1 MKQRLNQ
8 HLRAL
13 HQVFKRIRH
22 QRLATLMM
30 AFVMGV
36 TLCLPGVLYVIV
48 DNLNRLANNIQG
60 EPQISLF
67 LRLDVTPPA
76 IADIRQRLKKHP
88 GIKSFQ
94 FNSKESAWQQ
104 LKREDDGSEVLGSME
119 QNPLPDAFLV
129 QPRSLNPENVEN
141 LQKEMQQWPEV
152 ELAQVDASWIK
163 RLHSWLELSRKAIL
177 VLALLLSFTLIA
189 IIGNTIRL
197 QILTQ
202 REEIEVSRLI
212 GATNAFIRRPFLYSG
227 VLYGL
232 LGGLIAW
239 LLLAMVIALFNHS
252 VADLAKLYGSDFRLN
267 LPGWEI
273 GLILVASSI
282 VLGWLGSYI
291 AVQRSL
297 FSQR

>member
-1 MKQRLNQ
+1 MRQRLNQ

-22 QRLATLMM
+22 QHLATLMM

-67 LRLDVTPPA
+67 LKLDVAPPA
-76 IADIRQRLKKHP
+76 IAEIRQRLKQHP

-94 FNSKESAWQQ
+94 FNSRESAWQQ

-129 QPRSLNPENVEN
+129 QPHSLNPENVEN

-212 GATNAFIRRPFLYSG
+212 GATNAFIRRPFYIQG
-227 VLYGL
+227 CCT
-232 LGGLIAW
+232 ACW
-239 LLLAMVIALFNHS
+239 
-252 VADLAKLYGSDFRLN
+252 AD
-267 LPGWEI
+267 
-273 GLILVASSI
+273 
-282 VLGWLGSYI
+282 
-291 AVQRSL
+291 
-297 FSQR
+297 